1 MKPRILKAET
11 IFQTLVSFAGLIYI
25 YADYHQKPIAK
36 FFIALFFV
44 GVSNILGFLL
54 RVLIS
59 KSKFHQYYL
68 FGVILFFVIIYF
80 ASVFSSESNRDQ
92 VLYLMGIGGVLFNIY
107 YIAYGFH
114 LIKSSQPHITD

>member
-1 MKPRILKAET
+1 MKLKILKAET

-25 YADYHQKPIAK
+25 FIDYDQAIAK
-36 FFIALFFV
+36 FFIVLFFV

-54 RVLIS
+54 RVLMS
-59 KSKFHQYYL
+59 KSKFHQYYF

-80 ASVFSSESNRDQ
+80 TVVFSLDSNRD
-92 VLYLMGIGGVLFNIY
+92 LIFYFMGIGGVLLNMY

-114 LIKSSQPHITD
+114 LIESYQPNIID